1 MAMNDIKTNVD
12 LIGLS
17 IDDLTFD
24 IENEG
29 NTYTLTG
36 GQRAWV
42 RRCIDKANK
51 EFVGKV
57 AERGEVEPVRG
68 ETSAIKALVET
79 IKNEEVSIIT
89 LHCLTFIIGKVF
101 ICFRSG
107 CTSLYMK
114 RCPRS
119 PLKAGFLYFKITCI
133 WLAVL

>member
-1 MAMNDIKTNVD
+1 MAITRPLTSIRRRMPCNIDCVFRRSNLYMAMNDIKTNVD

-29 NTYTLTG
+29 TMYTLTG

-57 AERGEVEPVRG
+57 AERGEVEPARG

-79 IKNEEVSIIT
+79 IKNEEVSITT
-89 LHCLTFIIGKVF
+89 LL
-101 ICFRSG
+101 
-107 CTSLYMK
+107 
-114 RCPRS
+114 
-119 PLKAGFLYFKITCI
+119 
-133 WLAVL
+133 

>member
-1 MAMNDIKTNVD
+1 MPVTTLKGEISDELYAFVLLVDGQGVREEPWLRNCCACLAMNDIKSNVD

-29 NTYTLTG
+29 TMYTLTG

-57 AERGEVEPVRG
+57 AERGEVEPARG

-79 IKNEEVSIIT
+79 IKNEEASVLT
-89 LHCLTFIIGKVF
+89 LLQ
-101 ICFRSG
+101 
-107 CTSLYMK
+107 
-114 RCPRS
+114 
-119 PLKAGFLYFKITCI
+119 
-133 WLAVL
+133 